1 MFTFCIYEINF
12 LQVPLPTHILAKATE
27 VERLVR
33 QRVRQS
39 RGDKRNMH
47 NQDNKTEEGES
58 TLVNMIDNLFCS
70 FIVNNDA
77 NIAML
82 SHSV

>member
-1 MFTFCIYEINF
+1 M
-12 LQVPLPTHILAKATE
+12 
-27 VERLVR
+27 R

-70 FIVNNDA
+70 FIVNDDA